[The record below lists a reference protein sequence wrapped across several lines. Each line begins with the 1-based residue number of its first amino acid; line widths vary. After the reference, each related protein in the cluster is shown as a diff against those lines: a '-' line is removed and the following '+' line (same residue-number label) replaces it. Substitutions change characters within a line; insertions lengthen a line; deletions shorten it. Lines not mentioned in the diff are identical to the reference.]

1 MLCFFIFFVY
11 ICIDFKKSKKMIYIL
26 LGYLAFSVIL
36 FIVEVKN
43 APIIDD
49 SEPFLHDDYDPAKDP
64 TLIS

>member
-1 MLCFFIFFVY
+1 
-11 ICIDFKKSKKMIYIL
+11 MIYIL

-36 FIVEVKN
+36 FIVEAKN